1 MPDVPG
7 VKPVLLGACAL
18 SAEVVGSCWPLVA
31 LVTAVVIVAA
41 AAGRSGSG
49 TDGTLGRTVLLG
61 AWCCSDG
68 WWACAPCPAGVV
80 PDAAPREELV
90 LGAVALPEKLAFPEM
105 SPARVGFTL
114 WGAADGAGALEALG
128 DSELGALVARGISG
142 SFCGS
147 ACGPSPVIPRCTAVC
162 STVGAVG
169 DAAART

>member
-1 MPDVPG
+1 MSPPPIGASPDGTGEVPLAPG
-7 VKPVLLGACAL
+7 VNPVDAGARGAAGAGAVL
-18 SAEVVGSCWPLVA
+18 VTGSCCPVA

-68 WWACAPCPAGVV
+68 WWACAPCPSGVV
-80 PDAAPREELV
+80 PDAAPREELA
-90 LGAVALPEKLAFPEM
+90 LGAVALPEGLAFPEM

-114 WGAADGAGALEALG
+114 WGAADGAGAL
-128 DSELGALVARGISG
+128 GALDDSVLWVAVARGISG

-147 ACGPSPVIPRCTAVC
+147 TCGPSPVIP
-162 STVGAVG
+162 
-169 DAAART
+169 